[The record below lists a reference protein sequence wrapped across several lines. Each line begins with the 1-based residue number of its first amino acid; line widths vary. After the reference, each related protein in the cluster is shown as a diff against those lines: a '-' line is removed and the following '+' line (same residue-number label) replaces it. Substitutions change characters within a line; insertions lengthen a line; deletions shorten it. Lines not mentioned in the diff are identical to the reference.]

1 MNISSLRIALSA
13 LCIGLSVGLHPAVSS
28 ASAADMDE
36 TTDANTFE
44 TRLPNGM
51 KVVVRE
57 DHRAPT
63 AVQMVWYRVGSMDE
77 HDGVTGVAHV
87 TEHMMFKGTPSV
99 GPGEFNRR
107 VAAVGG
113 RDNAFTSTDYTA
125 YFQQVPANQLKTVMA
140 LEADRM
146 RHLTLDPAGYS
157 KEIQV
162 VMEER
167 RMRTD
172 DQSTARL
179 HEAMNAVAWQAHPY
193 RRPIIGWMGDLE
205 QMTVQDIRDWYRRW
219 YVPNNATLVVVG
231 DVNHAQVFAWARDTY
246 GRIPARSL
254 GERKQYEEPV
264 QTGLRQLE
272 VKAPADLPLLIMGW
286 KAPRVSDPQK
296 DIDPYALEM
305 LAQILDGHEGARL
318 PAALVREQQV
328 AVSVDASY
336 DAMNRGP
343 GMFFLQ
349 ASPRPGHTVAELE
362 QAIRQALATVANQGV
377 TASELTRARSQLRA
391 AEVYKKDSMM
401 GQAMEIGMLET
412 LGYGW
417 QADSLMLD
425 KLNAVTAADVQRV
438 AQTYFRDEQLTIG
451 RLVPQP
457 LDDAEMMA
465 RAKRA
470 QAAGAQGHH

>member
-1 MNISSLRIALSA
+1 MR
-13 LCIGLSVGLHPAVSS
+13 
-28 ASAADMDE
+28 
-36 TTDANTFE
+36 
-44 TRLPNGM
+44 
-51 KVVVRE
+51 VVVRE

-63 AVQMVWYRVGSMDE
+63 AVQMVWYRVGSIDE

-125 YFQQVPANQLKTVMA
+125 YFQQVPATQLKTVMA

-146 RHLTLDPAGYS
+146 RHLTLEPAGYN

-162 VMEER
+162 IMEER

-172 DQSTARL
+172 DQSSARV

-193 RRPIIGWMGDLE
+193 RRPVIGWMSDLE
-205 QMTVQDIRDWYRRW
+205 QMTVADVRDWYRRW

-231 DVNHAQVFAWARDTY
+231 DVNHQQVFGWARQTY
-246 GRIPARSL
+246 GAIPARAL
-254 GERKQYEEPV
+254 PERKQFEEPV
-264 QTGLRQLE
+264 QAGKRQLD
-272 VKAPADLPLLIMGW
+272 VKAPADLPLLVMGW
-286 KAPRVSDPQK
+286 KVPRLNDPRK
-296 DIDPYALEM
+296 DVDPYALEM
-305 LAQILDGHEGARL
+305 LAQILDGHEAARL
-318 PAALVREQQV
+318 PIALVKEQQV
-328 AVSVDASY
+328 AVSVDTSY
-336 DAMNRGP
+336 DSTNRGP
-343 GMFFLQ
+343 SMFMLQ
-349 ASPRPGHTVAELE
+349 ASPRPGHTVDQLE
-362 QAIRQALATVANQGV
+362 QAIRGALAEVANKGV
-377 TASELTRARSQLRA
+377 TEQELARARSQLRSS
-391 AEVYKKDSMM
+391 EVYKKDSMM

-417 QADSLMLD
+417 QASPLMLD
-425 KLNAVTAADVQRV
+425 KLNQVTIADVQRV
-438 AQTYFRDEQLTIG
+438 AQSYFKDDQLTIA

-457 LDDAEMMA
+457 LDAAELAA

-470 QAAGAQGHH
+470 EAVQAGGRH

>member
-1 MNISSLRIALSA
+1 MPFRILLSLLLLCGAPKAL
-13 LCIGLSVGLHPAVSS
+13 L
-28 ASAADMDE
+28 AAE
-36 TTDANTFE
+36 TTFE
-44 TRLPNGM
+44 TRLSNGM
-51 KVVVRE
+51 RVVVRE
-57 DHRAPT
+57 DRRAPT
-63 AVQMVWYRVGSMDE
+63 AVQMVWYRVGSIDE

-107 VAAVGG
+107 VAAIGG

-125 YFQQVPANQLKTVMA
+125 YFQQVPANQLKTVMG

-146 RHLTLDPAGYS
+146 RHLTLEPAGYN

-172 DQSTARL
+172 DQSTARV

-193 RRPIIGWMGDLE
+193 RRPIIGWMSDLE
-205 QMTVQDIRDWYRRW
+205 QLKVQDVRDWYRRW
-219 YVPNNATLVVVG
+219 YVPNNAILVVVG
-231 DVNHAQVFAWARDTY
+231 DVNHAQVFAWARETY
-246 GRIPARSL
+246 GQVPARAL
-254 GERKQYEEPV
+254 EDRKQFEEPP
-264 QTGLRQLE
+264 QAGLRQLE
-272 VKAPADLPLLIMGW
+272 VKAPADLPLLVMGW
-286 KAPRVSDPQK
+286 KAPRLADPQK
-296 DIDPYALEM
+296 DMDPYALEM
-305 LAQILDGHEGARL
+305 LAQILDGHEAARL
-318 PAALVREQQV
+318 PTALVREQQI

-343 GMFFLQ
+343 GMFVLQ

-362 QAIRQALATVANQGV
+362 QAIRNVLATVAKQGV
-377 TASELTRARSQLRA
+377 TEQELSRARSQLRA
-391 AEVYKKDSMM
+391 AQVYKKDSVM

-417 QADSLMLD
+417 RSDELMLD
-425 KLNAVTAADVQRV
+425 KLNSVTAADVQRV
-438 AQTYFRDEQLTIG
+438 AQSYFSDAQLTIA

-457 LDDAEMMA
+457 LDEAEMMN

-470 QAAGAQGHH
+470 QASPAAGRH

>member
-1 MNISSLRIALSA
+1 MSFRI
-13 LCIGLSVGLHPAVSS
+13 LCIFLGLCGFAASS
-28 ASAADMDE
+28 YATPPSGG
-36 TTDANTFE
+36 TTFE
-44 TRLPNGM
+44 TRLGNGM
-51 KVVVRE
+51 RVVVRE

-63 AVQMVWYRVGSMDE
+63 AVQMVWYRVGSIDE

-107 VAAVGG
+107 VAAIGG

-125 YFQQVPANQLKTVMA
+125 YFQQVPASQLKTVMS

-146 RHLTLDPAGYS
+146 RHLSLDQGGYE

-162 VMEER
+162 IMEER

-172 DQSTARL
+172 DQSTARV
-179 HEAMNAVAWQAHPY
+179 HEAMSAVAWQAHPY
-193 RRPIIGWMGDLE
+193 RRPVIGWISDLE
-205 QMTVQDIRDWYRRW
+205 QMSVGDVRDWYRRW

-231 DVNHAQVFAWARDTY
+231 DVNHAQVFAWANETY
-246 GRIPARSL
+246 GRIPARVL
-254 GERKQYEEPV
+254 DARKQFEEPV

-272 VKAPADLPLLIMGW
+272 VKAPADLPLLVMAW
-286 KAPRVSDPQK
+286 KAPRLSNPDTDV
-296 DIDPYALEM
+296 DPYALEM
-305 LAQILDGHEGARL
+305 LAQILDGHEAARL

-328 AVSVDASY
+328 AVSVDVSY
-336 DAMNRGP
+336 DSMNRGP
-343 GMFFLQ
+343 GLFVLQ
-349 ASPRPGHTVAELE
+349 ASPRPGHDVAELE
-362 QAIRQALATVANQGV
+362 QAIRQALASVSRNGV
-377 TASELTRARSQLRA
+377 SEQELARARSQLRA
-391 AEVYKKDSMM
+391 AEVYKKDSVM

-417 QADSLMLD
+417 QASPLMLD

-438 AQTYFRDEQLTIG
+438 AQSYFTDDQLTIA

-457 LDDAEMMA
+457 LDAAEIMA

-470 QAAGAQGHH
+470 QAVQALSRH

>member
-1 MNISSLRIALSA
+1 MSFRFVLAAL
-13 LCIGLSVGLHPAVSS
+13 GLSLAALGVTAVQPALAAGA
-28 ASAADMDE
+28 ASQSE
-36 TTDANTFE
+36 QQTFE
-44 TRLPNGM
+44 TRLSNGM
-51 KVVVRE
+51 HVVVRE

-87 TEHMMFKGTPSV
+87 TEHMMFKGTPKV

-113 RDNAFTSTDYTA
+113 RDNAFTSTDFTA
-125 YFQQVPANQLKTVMA
+125 YFQQVPATQLKTVMG

-146 RHLTLDPAGYS
+146 RHLTMDAAGFD

-172 DQSTARL
+172 DQSSARV

-193 RRPIIGWMGDLE
+193 RRPVIGWMGDLE
-205 QMTVQDIRDWYRRW
+205 QMTVQDVRDWYRRW

-231 DVNHAQVFAWARDTY
+231 DVDYRQVFAWARETY
-246 GRIPARSL
+246 GQIPARTL
-254 GERKQYEEPV
+254 ADLKTYEEPV
-264 QTGLRQLE
+264 QAGMRQLD
-272 VKAPADLPLLIMGW
+272 VKAPADLPLLAMAW
-286 KAPRVSDPQK
+286 KAPRLGDPKQ

-318 PAALVREQQV
+318 PAALVREQEV

-343 GMFFLQ
+343 GMFILQ

-362 QAIRQALATVANQGV
+362 QAIRQVLARVAEQGV
-377 TASELTRARSQLRA
+377 SEQELNRARSQLRA

-417 QADSLMLD
+417 RTSGIMLD

-438 AQTYFRDEQLTIG
+438 ARSYFTDAQLTIA

-457 LDDAEMMA
+457 LDEAEMVA

-470 QAAGAQGHH
+470 QSASAQGRH

>member
-1 MNISSLRIALSA
+1 MSLRFLRFFLLVPVLAVMTPVAALA
-13 LCIGLSVGLHPAVSS
+13 GDVAK
-28 ASAADMDE
+28 
-36 TTDANTFE
+36 TTDATNTTFE
-44 TRLPNGM
+44 TRLANGM
-51 KVVVRE
+51 RVVVRE

-63 AVQMVWYRVGSMDE
+63 AVQMVWYRVGSIDE

-125 YFQQVPANQLKTVMA
+125 YFQQVPAGQLKAVMA

-146 RHLTLDPAGYS
+146 RHLTLDPAGYG

-162 VMEER
+162 IMEER

-172 DQSTARL
+172 DQSSARV

-193 RRPIIGWMGDLE
+193 RRPVIGWMSDLE
-205 QMTVQDIRDWYRRW
+205 QMKVGDVRDWYRRW

-231 DVNHAQVFAWARDTY
+231 DVQHAQVFEWARATY
-246 GRIPARSL
+246 GQIPARVL
-254 GERKQYEEPV
+254 ADRKHYDEPV
-264 QTGLRQLE
+264 QAGMRQLE
-272 VKAPADLPLLIMGW
+272 VKAPADLPLLVMGW
-286 KAPRVSDPQK
+286 KAPRLADPQK

-305 LAQILDGHEGARL
+305 LAQILDGHEAARL
-318 PAALVREQQV
+318 PLALVREQQI
-328 AVSVDASY
+328 AVSVDSSY

-343 GMFFLQ
+343 GMFVLQ
-349 ASPRPGHTVAELE
+349 ASPRPGHTVGELE
-362 QAIRQALATVANQGV
+362 QAIRTVLAQVASQGV
-377 TASELTRARSQLRA
+377 SEAELARARSQLRS
-391 AEVYKKDSMM
+391 AEVYKKDSVM

-417 QADSLMLD
+417 QTSGLMLD

-438 AQTYFRDEQLTIG
+438 AQSYFVDEQLTIA

-457 LDDAEMMA
+457 LDEAEMMA
-465 RAKRA
+465 RAKRTEA
-470 QAAGAQGHH
+470 VQGQGRH

>member
-1 MNISSLRIALSA
+1 MRFRILLSLLLICSAPKALF
-13 LCIGLSVGLHPAVSS
+13 
-28 ASAADMDE
+28 AAE
-36 TTDANTFE
+36 TTFE
-44 TRLPNGM
+44 TRLSNGM
-51 KVVVRE
+51 RVVVRE
-57 DHRAPT
+57 DRRAPT
-63 AVQMVWYRVGSMDE
+63 AVQMVWYRVGSIDE

-107 VAAVGG
+107 VAAIGG

-125 YFQQVPANQLKTVMA
+125 YFQQVPANQLKTVMG

-146 RHLTLDPAGYS
+146 RHLTLEQAGYN

-172 DQSTARL
+172 DQSTARV

-193 RRPIIGWMGDLE
+193 RRPIIGWMSDLE
-205 QMTVQDIRDWYRRW
+205 QLKVTDVRDWYRRW
-219 YVPNNATLVVVG
+219 YVPNNAILVVVG
-231 DVNHAQVFAWARDTY
+231 DVNHAQVFAWARETY
-246 GRIPARSL
+246 GRVPARL
-254 GERKQYEEPV
+254 LEDRKQYEEPPQV
-264 QTGLRQLE
+264 GLRQLE
-272 VKAPADLPLLIMGW
+272 VKAPADLPLLVMGW
-286 KAPRVSDPQK
+286 KAPRLADPQK
-296 DIDPYALEM
+296 DMDPYALEM
-305 LAQILDGHEGARL
+305 LAQILDGHEAARL
-318 PAALVREQQV
+318 PTALVREEQI

-343 GMFFLQ
+343 GMFVLQ

-362 QAIRQALATVANQGV
+362 QAIRNVLAAVAKQGV
-377 TASELTRARSQLRA
+377 TEQELSRARSQLRA
-391 AEVYKKDSMM
+391 AQVYKRDSVM

-417 QADSLMLD
+417 RSDELMLD

-438 AQTYFRDEQLTIG
+438 AQRYFSDEQLTIA

-457 LDDAEMMA
+457 LDEAEMMN

-470 QAAGAQGHH
+470 QASPVAGRH

>member
-1 MNISSLRIALSA
+1 MSLRLIRIFFLACALSA
-13 LCIGLSVGLHPAVSS
+13 TSLLAT
-28 ASAADMDE
+28 AAGG
-36 TTDANTFE
+36 ANGNTFE
-44 TRLPNGM
+44 TRLDNGM
-51 KVVVRE
+51 RVIVRE

-63 AVQMVWYRVGSMDE
+63 AVQMVWYRVGSIDE

-87 TEHMMFKGTPSV
+87 TEHMMFKGTPGV

-125 YFQQVPANQLKTVMA
+125 YFQQVPASQLKTVMA

-146 RHLTLDPAGYS
+146 RHLTLDPAGYD

-162 VMEER
+162 IMEER

-172 DQSTARL
+172 DQSTARV

-193 RRPIIGWMGDLE
+193 RRPVIGWMSDLE
-205 QMTVQDIRDWYRRW
+205 QMTVSDVRDWYHRW

-231 DVNHAQVFAWARDTY
+231 DVNHDQVFAWARETY
-246 GRIPARSL
+246 GRIPARAL
-254 GERKQYEEPV
+254 AERKQYGEPT
-264 QTGLRQLE
+264 QAGLRQLE
-272 VKAPADLPLLIMGW
+272 VKAPADLPLLVMGW
-286 KAPRVSDPQK
+286 KAPRLADPQK
-296 DIDPYALEM
+296 DVDPYALEM
-305 LAQILDGHEGARL
+305 LAQILDGHEAARL
-318 PAALVREQQV
+318 PTALVREQQI

-343 GMFFLQ
+343 GMFILQ

-362 QAIRQALATVANQGV
+362 QAIRRALAAVAKEGV
-377 TASELTRARSQLRA
+377 TEAELARARSQLRA
-391 AEVYKKDSMM
+391 AEVYKKDSVM

-417 QADSLMLD
+417 RASDLMLD

-438 AQTYFRDEQLTIG
+438 AQTYFTDEQLTVA
-451 RLVPQP
+451 RLTPQP
-457 LDDAEMMA
+457 LDEAAQRE

-470 QAAGAQGHH
+470 QAVQAQGRH

>member
-1 MNISSLRIALSA
+1 MRLRTALGLIPLLSA
-13 LCIGLSVGLHPAVSS
+13 LLTPTWAIS
-28 ASAADMDE
+28 AENND
-36 TTDANTFE
+36 NTFE

-51 KVVVRE
+51 RVVVRE

-63 AVQMVWYRVGSMDE
+63 AVQMVWYRVGSIDE

-125 YFQQVPANQLKTVMA
+125 YFQQVPASQLKTVMA

-146 RHLTLDPAGYS
+146 RHLTLDPDGYS

-162 VMEER
+162 IMEER

-172 DQSTARL
+172 DQSSARV
-179 HEAMNAVAWQAHPY
+179 HEAMNAVSWQAHPY
-193 RRPIIGWMGDLE
+193 RRPVIGWMSDLE
-205 QMTVQDIRDWYRRW
+205 QMTVADVRDWYRRW

-231 DVNHAQVFAWARDTY
+231 DVNHQQVFGLARQTY
-246 GRIPARSL
+246 GAIPARAL
-254 GERKQYEEPV
+254 PERKQYEEPV
-264 QTGLRQLE
+264 QTGQRQLD
-272 VKAPADLPLLIMGW
+272 VKAPADLPLLVMGW
-286 KAPRVSDPQK
+286 KAPRLNDPRK
-296 DIDPYALEM
+296 DVDPYALEM
-305 LAQILDGHEGARL
+305 LAQILDGHEAARL
-318 PAALVREQQV
+318 PTALVREQQV
-328 AVSVDASY
+328 AVSVDTSY
-336 DAMNRGP
+336 DSTNRGP
-343 GMFFLQ
+343 GMFVLQ

-362 QAIRQALATVANQGV
+362 QAIRGALAEVANKGV
-377 TASELTRARSQLRA
+377 TEQELARARSQLRA
-391 AEVYKKDSMM
+391 SEVYKKDSVM

-417 QADSLMLD
+417 QASPLMLD
-425 KLNAVTAADVQRV
+425 KLNEVTVADVQRV
-438 AQTYFRDEQLTIG
+438 AQSYFKDDQLTIA

-457 LDDAEMMA
+457 LDAAELTA

-470 QAAGAQGHH
+470 EAVQAGGRH

>member
-1 MNISSLRIALSA
+1 MRFRILLSLLLICSAPKALF
-13 LCIGLSVGLHPAVSS
+13 
-28 ASAADMDE
+28 AAE
-36 TTDANTFE
+36 TTFE
-44 TRLPNGM
+44 TRLSNGM
-51 KVVVRE
+51 RVVVRE
-57 DHRAPT
+57 DRRAPT
-63 AVQMVWYRVGSMDE
+63 AVQMVWYRVGSIDE

-107 VAAVGG
+107 VAAIGG

-125 YFQQVPANQLKTVMA
+125 YFQQVPANQLKTVMG

-146 RHLTLDPAGYS
+146 RHLTLEPAGYN

-172 DQSTARL
+172 DQSTARV

-193 RRPIIGWMGDLE
+193 RRPIIGWMSDLE
-205 QMTVQDIRDWYRRW
+205 QMTVQDVRDWYRRW
-219 YVPNNATLVVVG
+219 YAPNNAILVVVG
-231 DVNHAQVFAWARDTY
+231 DVSHQQVFDWARQTY
-246 GRIPARSL
+246 GAIPARAL
-254 GERKQYEEPV
+254 PERKQYEEPV
-264 QTGLRQLE
+264 QAGGRQLE
-272 VKAPADLPLLIMGW
+272 VKAPADLPLLIMAW
-286 KAPRVSDPQK
+286 KAPRLNDPRK
-296 DIDPYALEM
+296 DVDPYALEM
-305 LAQILDGHEGARL
+305 LAQILDGHEAARL

-336 DAMNRGP
+336 DATHRGP
-343 GMFFLQ
+343 GLFLLQ
-349 ASPRPGHTVAELE
+349 SSPRPGHSVAELE
-362 QAIRQALATVANQGV
+362 QSIRAVLADVAKNGV
-377 TASELTRARSQLRA
+377 TAQELKRARSQLQSS
-391 AEVYKKDSMM
+391 EIYKKDSVM

-417 QADSLMLD
+417 QSSTLMLD
-425 KLNAVTAADVQRV
+425 RLNQVTESDVQRV
-438 AQTYFRDEQLTIG
+438 AQSYFTDDQLTMA

-457 LDDAEMMA
+457 LDAAELAA

-470 QAAGAQGHH
+470 ESVQAGGRH

>member
-1 MNISSLRIALSA
+1 MSLRLIRIFLLASSL
-13 LCIGLSVGLHPAVSS
+13 
-28 ASAADMDE
+28 SAASLV
-36 TTDANTFE
+36 AGAAGGANGNTFE
-44 TRLPNGM
+44 TRLDNGM
-51 KVVVRE
+51 RVVVRE

-63 AVQMVWYRVGSMDE
+63 AVQMVWYRVGSIDE

-125 YFQQVPANQLKTVMA
+125 YFQQVPAGQLKTVMA

-146 RHLTLDPAGYS
+146 RHLTLDPAGYD

-162 VMEER
+162 IMEER

-172 DQSTARL
+172 DQSSARV

-193 RRPIIGWMGDLE
+193 RRPVIGWMSDLE
-205 QMTVQDIRDWYRRW
+205 QMKVGDVRDWYRRW

-231 DVNHAQVFAWARDTY
+231 DVNHAEVFAWARDTY
-246 GRIPARSL
+246 GRIPSRKMV
-254 GERKQYEEPV
+254 ERKQYEEPV
-264 QTGLRQLE
+264 QAGLRQLE
-272 VKAPADLPLLIMGW
+272 VKAPADLPLLVMGW
-286 KAPRVSDPQK
+286 KAPRLADPQQ

-305 LAQILDGHEGARL
+305 LAQILDGHEAARL
-318 PAALVREQQV
+318 PTALVREQQI

-343 GMFFLQ
+343 GMFILQ

-362 QAIRQALATVANQGV
+362 QAIRRALAVVAREGV
-377 TASELTRARSQLRA
+377 TESELTRARSQLRA
-391 AEVYKKDSMM
+391 AEVYKKDSVM

-417 QADSLMLD
+417 RTSDLMLD

-438 AQTYFRDEQLTIG
+438 AQTYFTDEQLTIA
-451 RLVPQP
+451 RLTPQP
-457 LDDAEMMA
+457 LDEVAQRE

-470 QAAGAQGHH
+470 QAVQAQGRH